1 MPRIISTGST
11 KASIEAIKKYFCS
24 EYAVE
29 LVAQQT
35 GINYDELIG
44 GEYKLLLEPIAYF
57 KHNGIMYAMTA
68 HEAALYD
75 NQTGGALRRTMTSLT
90 HKNLPLAM
98 YLEYSDLGF
107 AAYSGPTNKTCSND
121 KEKISWKSSINS
133 IFKKG

>member
-44 GEYKLLLEPIAYF
+44 GEYKLLFGANRLLQS
-57 KHNGIMYAMTA
+57 T
-68 HEAALYD
+68 
-75 NQTGGALRRTMTSLT
+75 TGSCT
-90 HKNLPLAM
+90 P
-98 YLEYSDLGF
+98 
-107 AAYSGPTNKTCSND
+107 
-121 KEKISWKSSINS
+121 
-133 IFKKG
+133 

>member
-1 MPRIISTGST
+1 MPRIISSGST
-11 KASIEAIKKYFCS
+11 KANIEAIKKYFCS

-44 GEYKLLLEPIAYF
+44 GEYKLLLEPMAYF
-57 KHNGIMYAMTA
+57 KHNGVMYAMTA

-90 HKNLPLAM
+90 HKTSRWRCTLN
-98 YLEYSDLGF
+98 
-107 AAYSGPTNKTCSND
+107 
-121 KEKISWKSSINS
+121 IRI
-133 IFKKG
+133 

>member
-24 EYAVE
+24 EIIAVE
-29 LVAQQT
+29 LVAQQH

-44 GEYKLLLEPIAYF
+44 GESINCFLEPIAYF

-75 NQTGGALRRTMTSLT
+75 NQTGGVPAQD
-90 HKNLPLAM
+90 HDEP
-98 YLEYSDLGF
+98 D
-107 AAYSGPTNKTCSND
+107 P
-121 KEKISWKSSINS
+121 
-133 IFKKG
+133 

>member
-57 KHNGIMYAMTA
+57 KHNGIMYAMTPMKRPSTTTRR
-68 HEAALYD
+68 AAPC
-75 NQTGGALRRTMTSLT
+75 A
-90 HKNLPLAM
+90 
-98 YLEYSDLGF
+98 
-107 AAYSGPTNKTCSND
+107 GP
-121 KEKISWKSSINS
+121 
-133 IFKKG
+133 